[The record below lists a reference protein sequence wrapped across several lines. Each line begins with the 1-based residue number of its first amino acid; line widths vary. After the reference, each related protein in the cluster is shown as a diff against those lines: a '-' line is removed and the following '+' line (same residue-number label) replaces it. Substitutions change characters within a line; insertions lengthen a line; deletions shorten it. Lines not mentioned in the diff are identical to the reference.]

1 MTPRLK
7 PLISPGKVTLT
18 DADARPA
25 GGLAKGDDAQSA
37 LAEIR
42 GRIEELQ
49 LALGAEERRSLLVVL
64 QGRDTSG
71 KDGVIKS
78 VFGDLNPM
86 YCQVSSF
93 KRPTPLE
100 LRHDFLWRAH
110 QVVPPAGMIG
120 IFNRSHYEDVLV
132 VRVHDLV
139 PEKLW
144 RKRYQHINDFERM
157 LVDHGVTI
165 LKFALHIS
173 KEEQRERLED
183 RLADDQKNWKFE
195 VGDLKERGF
204 WDQYTAAYEDMLELT
219 STKWAPWYLVPGD
232 KKTARD
238 LLIGE
243 VVADALET
251 MAPRDPKADPEVL
264 SYRGKV
270 T

>member
-1 MTPRLK
+1 MTPKLR
-7 PLISPGKVTLT
+7 PLVNTGKVKLT
-18 DADARPA
+18 DADALPA
-25 GGLAKGDDAQSA
+25 NGLPKGDEADRV
-37 LAEIR
+37 LADIR
-42 GRIEELQ
+42 SRIEALQ
-49 LALGAEERRSLLVVL
+49 LALGAEGRRSLLVVL

-71 KDGVIKS
+71 KDGVIKK

-144 RKRYQHINDFERM
+144 RKRYQHINEFERM
-157 LVDHGVTI
+157 LADHGVTM

-173 KEEQRERLED
+173 EEEQRQRLED
-183 RLADDQKNWKFE
+183 RLADDRKNWKFE
-195 VGDLKERGF
+195 AGDLKERAL

-219 STKWAPWYLVPGD
+219 STEWAPWYLVPGD

-238 LLIGE
+238 LLIGH
-243 VVADALET
+243 VVVEALEK
-251 MAPRDPKADPEVL
+251 MSPRYPKADPEVL
-264 SYRGKV
+264 AFQGKIV
-270 T
+270 

>member
-1 MTPRLK
+1 MTARLR
-7 PLISPGKVTLT
+7 PLVHPGKVTLT
-18 DADARPA
+18 DADALPA
-25 GGLAKGDDAQSA
+25 NGLAKGNGAEKA
-37 LAEIR
+37 LAAIR
-42 GRIEELQ
+42 HRIEELQ
-49 LALGAEERRSLLVVL
+49 LALGAEQRRSLLVVL

-71 KDGVIKS
+71 KDGVIKN

-86 YCQVSSF
+86 YCQVTSF

-110 QVVPPAGMIG
+110 QAVPAAGMIG

-132 VRVHDLV
+132 VRVHGLV
-139 PEKLW
+139 PEALW

-157 LVDHGVTI
+157 LADHGTTI

-173 KEEQRERLED
+173 REEQRQRLED

-195 VGDLKERGF
+195 AGDLKERGL
-204 WDQYTAAYEDMLELT
+204 WDEYTTAYQDMLELT
-219 STKWAPWYLVPGD
+219 STDAAPWYLVPGD

-243 VVADALET
+243 VVVETLER
-251 MAPRDPKADPEVL
+251 MAPQYPTADPEVL
-264 SYRGKV
+264 SYRGRIQ
-270 T
+270 

>member
-1 MTPRLK
+1 MTPQLQ
-7 PLISPGKVTLT
+7 PLINPGTVSLT
-18 DADARPA
+18 DADALPPD
-25 GGLAKGDDAQSA
+25 GLAKGKDADKI
-37 LAEIR
+37 LADVR
-42 GRIEELQ
+42 RRIETLQ
-49 LALGAEERRSLLVVL
+49 LALGAEERRALLVVL

-71 KDGVIKS
+71 KDGVIRS

-110 QVVPPAGMIG
+110 QVVPAAGMIG
-120 IFNRSHYEDVLV
+120 IFNRSHYEDLLV
-132 VRVHDLV
+132 VRVHNLV
-139 PEKLW
+139 PEALW

-173 KEEQRERLED
+173 KEEQRQRLED
-183 RLADDQKNWKFE
+183 RLADDEKNWKFE

-204 WDQYTAAYEDMLELT
+204 WDQYTAAYQDVLSLT
-219 STKWAPWYLVPGD
+219 STDWAPWYLVPGD

-238 LLIGE
+238 LLIGG
-243 VVADALET
+243 VVLDTLEK
-251 MAPRDPKADPEVL
+251 MAPRYPKAAPEVL
-264 SYRGKV
+264 GYRGKIE
-270 T
+270 

>member
-1 MTPRLK
+1 MTSRLK
-7 PLISPGKVTLT
+7 PLINPGKVTLT
-18 DADARPA
+18 DADALPSN
-25 GGLAKGDDAQSA
+25 GFAKGNEADQA

-42 GRIEELQ
+42 RRVEELQ
-49 LALGAEERRSLLVVL
+49 LALGAEERQSLLVVL

-71 KDGVIKS
+71 KDGVIKK

-110 QVVPPAGMIG
+110 QVVPAAGMIG

-139 PEKLW
+139 PEQLW

-157 LVDHGVTI
+157 LADHGVTI

-173 KEEQRERLED
+173 KEEQRQRLED

-195 VGDLKERGF
+195 AGDLTERGF
-204 WDQYTAAYEDMLELT
+204 WDQYTAAYQDILELT

-232 KKTARD
+232 KKAARD
-238 LLIGE
+238 LLIGG
-243 VVADALET
+243 VVVEALEK
-251 MAPRDPKADPEVL
+251 MAPQYPKAAPDVL
-264 SYRGKV
+264 SYRGKI